1 MTGTVA
7 CDFRMARAER
17 LEGCV
22 EGVDLVR
29 AWIVRKEMPEDS
41 RRVIRSVVCCWGVI
55 SFYVEKGGCVCGGEG
70 EIKGV

>member
-41 RRVIRSVVCCWGVI
+41 RRVIRSVVCCDGGV
-55 SFYVEKGGCVCGGEG
+55 SGCMDTEEEDETYVC
-70 EIKGV
+70 